1 MRPAILKRLSLNA
14 ALVGVIVLCLGG
26 VAAALVS
33 QYVFEMLPC
42 PWCILQRAIFLAI
55 ALVALLALVLPGR
68 MLKLG
73 LTGLGLGLAVSG
85 VAAAIYQNRVAAQ
98 EFSCDLTLADRII
111 SALGLESAVPFL
123 FRISASCMD
132 AAVDLLGLPY
142 EAWSGL
148 LFALV
153 GAVLALGMGSRG
165 AR

>member
-1 MRPAILKRLSLNA
+1 MNRLSLNG

-33 QYVFEMLPC
+33 QYVFDMLPC
-42 PWCILQRAIFLAI
+42 PWCILQRVIFLVI
-55 ALVALLALVLPGR
+55 ALVALLALLLPGR
-68 MLKLG
+68 PLKLG
-73 LTGLGLGLAVSG
+73 LGALGLALAASG

-98 EFSCDLTLADRII
+98 EFSCNLTLADRII

-123 FRISASCMD
+123 FRISASCME

-148 LFALV
+148 LFVIVGGVLV
-153 GAVLALGMGSRG
+153 LGLR

>member
-1 MRPAILKRLSLNA
+1 MNRLSLNG
-14 ALVGVIVLCLGG
+14 ALVGVIVLCQGG

-33 QYVFEMLPC
+33 QYVFDMLPC
-42 PWCILQRAIFLAI
+42 PWCILQRVIFLII
-55 ALVALLALVLPGR
+55 ALVALLALLLPGR
-68 MLKLG
+68 PLKLG
-73 LTGLGLGLAVSG
+73 LGALGLALAASG

-98 EFSCDLTLADRII
+98 EFSCNLTLADRII

-123 FRISASCMD
+123 FRISASCME

-148 LFALV
+148 LFVIVGGVLV
-153 GAVLALGMGSRG
+153 LGLR

>member
-1 MRPAILKRLSLNA
+1 MNRLTLNT
-14 ALVGVIVLCLGG
+14 ALGAVIVLCLGG

-33 QYVFEMLPC
+33 QYVFEMQPC
-42 PWCILQRAIFLAI
+42 PWCILQRVIFLA
-55 ALVALLALVLPGR
+55 VALLAALALLLPAR
-68 MLKLG
+68 ALRQALA
-73 LTGLGLGLAVSG
+73 GLGLALAASG
-85 VAAAIYQNRVAAQ
+85 IAAAVYQNRVAAQ
-98 EFSCDLTLADRII
+98 EFSCNLTLADRII

-148 LFALV
+148 LFLV
-153 GAVLALGMGSRG
+153 VGLVLLAGLR

>member
-1 MRPAILKRLSLNA
+1 MNRLSLNG
-14 ALVGVIVLCLGG
+14 ALVGVIVLCQGG

-33 QYVFEMLPC
+33 QYVFDMLPC
-42 PWCILQRAIFLAI
+42 PWCILQRVIFLVI
-55 ALVALLALVLPGR
+55 ALVALLALLLPGR
-68 MLKLG
+68 PLKLG
-73 LTGLGLGLAVSG
+73 LGALGLALAASG

-98 EFSCDLTLADRII
+98 EFSCNLTLADRII

-123 FRISASCMD
+123 FRISASCME

-148 LFALV
+148 LFVIVGGVLV
-153 GAVLALGMGSRG
+153 LGLR

>member
-1 MRPAILKRLSLNA
+1 LNRLTLNT
-14 ALVGVIVLCLGG
+14 ALVAVIVLCLGG

-33 QYVFEMLPC
+33 QYVFEMQPC
-42 PWCILQRAIFLAI
+42 PWCILQRVIFLAM
-55 ALVALLALVLPGR
+55 ALLAALALLLPAR
-68 MLKLG
+68 ALRQALA
-73 LTGLGLGLAVSG
+73 GLGLALAVSG
-85 VAAAIYQNRVAAQ
+85 IAAAVYQNRVAAQ
-98 EFSCDLTLADRII
+98 EFSCNLTLADRII

-148 LFALV
+148 LFLV
-153 GAVLALGMGSRG
+153 VGLVLLSGLR